1 MPKRFW
7 SLRLGLPPGL
17 SNLCGQ
23 RKSDTPT
30 FVNLVCVPHYEIR
43 FIGYVGTDDLYL
55 SRSHTARN
63 LTLLKIMSD
72 TSFNFFDDFLIRLL
86 SDPFVSHLFF
96 VSLLYHT
103 REWLSSVIWDIFE
116 LSTYFVISFVC
127 CVQFIQFPPRR
138 NVHQKST
145 FEQFNKWLCAKCKSV
160 RCTPSY
166 RQAFLLIKFTTYPP
180 FVRNVKNTNF
190 YHIFL

>member
-1 MPKRFW
+1 MR
-7 SLRLGLPPGL
+7 SGLPPGL

-55 SRSHTARN
+55 SRSHTARS

-86 SDPFVSHLFF
+86 SDPFISHLFF

-116 LSTYFVISFVC
+116 LSAYFVIYFVC
-127 CVQFIQFPPRR
+127 CVQFIQFLPSE

-145 FEQFNKWLCAKCKSV
+145 FEQFNSLLCAKCKSCDIFYLTEKCFSSS
-160 RCTPSY
+160 RS
-166 RQAFLLIKFTTYPP
+166 QQPP
-180 FVRNVKNTNF
+180 FLFRVIKTQIFIIFF
-190 YHIFL
+190 YKSLYL